1 MVSSDTEEF
10 QSLFNKLT
18 NSPIHYCN
26 EENTMIE
33 NELC

>member
-18 NSPIHYCN
+18 NSPIQYCN
-26 EENTMIE
+26 EEYTVIE
-33 NELC
+33 KKLC